1 MKITHLELAG
11 RRYPM
16 VFSLAATEAMEE
28 RFGSLEAMSEE
39 LHCDSVKRVA
49 QAVDGVLTILMD
61 AGRIYCEAVGMEVPP
76 RLKCRPADLID
87 PTDPSTMA
95 IIYSAMERDSRREV
109 EVAGKNVE
117 ATPEL

>member
-16 VFSLAATEAMEE
+16 VFSLAATEAMED

-61 AGRIYCEAVGMEVPP
+61 AGRIYCEAVGMEAPP
-76 RLKCRPADLID
+76 RL
-87 PTDPSTMA
+87 
-95 IIYSAMERDSRREV
+95 SA
-109 EVAGKNVE
+109 
-117 ATPEL
+117 PP